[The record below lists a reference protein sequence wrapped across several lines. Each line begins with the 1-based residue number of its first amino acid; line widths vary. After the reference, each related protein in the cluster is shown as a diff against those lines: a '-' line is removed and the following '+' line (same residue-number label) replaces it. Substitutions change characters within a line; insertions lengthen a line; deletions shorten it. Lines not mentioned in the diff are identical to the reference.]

1 MRLRLIV
8 RVLFALPSFLAYRL
22 SRSKGVLDADI
33 ARWRERE
40 RIKSTGARAFFN
52 LMGMPEFRS
61 LVTYRIPAS
70 RHTIWMCGPQAV
82 ALYINT
88 PGIGPGLYFQHG
100 FATIVHAKSIGKN
113 CSINQQVTIGF
124 NGAGKFPVIGD
135 NVSIRAGA
143 KVLGDIVLGDN
154 VIVGA
159 GAVVTKSVPPNCV
172 VVGVPAYI
180 IKRDGIRCREELT

>member
-1 MRLRLIV
+1 MREPHQSMERRASARLF
-8 RVLFALPSFLAYRL
+8 LFRL
-22 SRSKGVLDADI
+22 SVSFGHSLTAPSRRG
-33 ARWRERE
+33 
-40 RIKSTGARAFFN
+40 RAATT
-52 LMGMPEFRS
+52 R
-61 LVTYRIPAS
+61 
-70 RHTIWMCGPQAV
+70 
-82 ALYINT
+82 
-88 PGIGPGLYFQHG
+88 

-180 IKRDGIRCREELT
+180 IKRDGIRCKEELT